1 MVSKNHD
8 IYPWYY
14 FTINVISG
22 CLFNDPMVFRTDGIA
37 YTSGIT
43 IALFD
48 INDNNQ

>member
-22 CLFNDPMVFRTDGIA
+22 CLFNDPMVFRTNGIA
-37 YTSGIT
+37 YTSGIR

-48 INDNNQ
+48 ISDNNQ